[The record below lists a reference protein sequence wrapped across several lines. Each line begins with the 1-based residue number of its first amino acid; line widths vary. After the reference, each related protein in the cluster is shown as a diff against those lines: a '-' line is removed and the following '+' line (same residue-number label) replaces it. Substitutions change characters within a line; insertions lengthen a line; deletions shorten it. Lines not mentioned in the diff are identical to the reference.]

1 LTATPVTGTSS
12 LLFTITVRWT
22 AWGDAAGGHYSL
34 QLQV

>member
-1 LTATPVTGTSS
+1 VNGTSS

-22 AWGDAAGGHYSL
+22 AWGDATGGRYSL